1 MMLKK
6 FRCLALVMVLILVGV
21 SCTTFAAKKPI
32 KLTYGSIMGTQ
43 NYFHKGDL
51 MFKKLVEKKSK
62 GQILVDLYCDGE
74 LGSVSEQIQAVKTGA
89 QHIMLNAIG
98 EFIPF
103 YKKLGTFDLPYIY
116 RDIKHVS
123 KVAEK
128 FTSLIDQNDLVA
140 RTGMRLVAAWI
151 RTPRQLNT
159 KFPVKKLEDIKGI
172 KLRVPQQPVSVAL
185 WKALGT
191 VPTVIPGS
199 DIYTSLATGVVD
211 AQENSLDAI
220 FLAKFYEQAKYCA
233 LTSHLQETTLNLIS
247 NDFWNGLTSKQ
258 KKIIQDAMNKTNK
271 QLIKTALEKTDEY
284 YKSLVKLGMI
294 FTKPDLAPFREKGKT
309 IWKEFGDRDLIK
321 KIQAIK

>member
-1 MMLKK
+1 
-6 FRCLALVMVLILVGV
+6 MVLILVGV

-185 WKALGT
+185 WKALGA
-191 VPTVIPGS
+191 VPMVIPS
-199 DIYTSLATGVVD
+199 AENYTALATGVTD
-211 AQENSLDAI
+211 GQENPLESI
-220 FLAKFYEQAKYCA
+220 YNSKIYEQAKYCA
-233 LTSHLQETTLNLIS
+233 LTAHKTELVLMEMNNNS
-247 NDFWNGLTSKQ
+247 WKKLTKSQ
-258 KKIIQDAMNKTNK
+258 RKIIQNALNKSSKLVNK
-271 QLIKTALEKTDEY
+271 LALENDKEY
-284 YKSLVKLGMI
+284 YILLEKVGMQ
-294 FTKPDLAPFREKGKT
+294 FTNPDLAPFRKKAKT
-309 IWKEFGDRDLIK
+309 IWKDFGDEELIN